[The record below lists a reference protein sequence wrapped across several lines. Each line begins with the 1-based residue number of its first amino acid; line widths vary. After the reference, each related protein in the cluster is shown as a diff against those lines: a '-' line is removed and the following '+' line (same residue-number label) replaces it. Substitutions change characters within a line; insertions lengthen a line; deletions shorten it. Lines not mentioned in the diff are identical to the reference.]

1 MKKYKSDEYPTYSAA
16 DAKKEGMQSFN
27 YLSSHLKKNQNNTN
41 DKQDLI
47 EGLTGIK
54 DSEDTKIKKEEVKE
68 EKHETYSCTQ
78 RKDIFYTS
86 FKNIKD
92 RHQYKEER
100 GNKLLAQ
107 KKKIV
112 KDLKEQNGKNKKK

>member
-1 MKKYKSDEYPTYSAA
+1 MKKYKSEDYPTYTAA

-27 YLSSHLKKNQNNTN
+27 YLSSHLNKNQNSNN
-41 DKQDLI
+41 DKKDLI
-47 EGLTGIK
+47 AGLTGIQVGGDGK
-54 DSEDTKIKKEEVKE
+54 DKKEMKE
-68 EKHETYSCTQ
+68 EKHEVYSCTQ

-112 KDLKEQNGKNKKK
+112 KDLKEQSGKTKKK